1 MRLAL
6 VSCLAWCLAGCAAA
20 ARTHVVVVSIDG
32 LKPESYLEPDR
43 LGLAVP
49 TFRRMVRE
57 GVVGTD
63 TRTVLPSVTYP
74 SHTTIATGVPPAAHG
89 IVSNYAFDPLGRN
102 MDGWWWYAEDIRAP
116 TVWDAARAA
125 GRTVA
130 LIDWP
135 VTVGAKADVLV
146 PEYWRAGT
154 ADDQKIIRALAT
166 PGFLDEV
173 AARRPGFWDRYTPP
187 NVTDEAGVD
196 LAEHAL
202 ETRRPDLLFLHIW
215 QTDDRQ
221 HDSAPGSAPAL
232 AAIENADRQLAR
244 LIAAAGRAG
253 IAAHTVFVVVSDHG
267 FAAAD
272 RSFRPG
278 VLLRERGLLTLD
290 DRNKVVAWRAQVDVE
305 GFTYVYLRDPN
316 DAEAAR
322 AARAAFEG
330 ATGPDQP
337 IARIFDAAEIRAR
350 GGDPKAIFGLDPAP
364 GWRFLPG
371 AAGPVTVLEPRTLG
385 VHGMDPERPEMRA
398 SLLFWGEGIAAGRRL
413 DGASLVDVA
422 GTVADLLGI
431 PFPSAQGRRLRVR
444 P

>member
-1 MRLAL
+1 IDASVSPARVMRSSPASATMRAMRLAL

-49 TFRRMVRE
+49 TFRRMGRE

-215 QTDDRQ
+215 QTDHRQ
-221 HDSAPGSAPAL
+221 HDSAPGSPPAL
-232 AAIENADRQLAR
+232 AALQNADPQLAR
-244 LIAAAGRAG
+244 PHAPPPGGPASPPTPCSSSCPTTASPPPI
-253 IAAHTVFVVVSDHG
+253 
-267 FAAAD
+267 D
-272 RSFRPG
+272 RS
-278 VLLRERGLLTLD
+278 
-290 DRNKVVAWRAQVDVE
+290 
-305 GFTYVYLRDPN
+305 
-316 DAEAAR
+316 AR
-322 AARAAFEG
+322 ACSCASAGSSRST
-330 ATGPDQP
+330 TGTRWSRGGRRSTWRGSPTSTCAIRTTP
-337 IARIFDAAEIRAR
+337 RRRAR
-350 GGDPKAIFGLDPAP
+350 
-364 GWRFLPG
+364 R
-371 AAGPVTVLEPRTLG
+371 GPRS
-385 VHGMDPERPEMRA
+385 R
-398 SLLFWGEGIAAGRRL
+398 
-413 DGASLVDVA
+413 
-422 GTVADLLGI
+422 
-431 PFPSAQGRRLRVR
+431 
-444 P
+444 